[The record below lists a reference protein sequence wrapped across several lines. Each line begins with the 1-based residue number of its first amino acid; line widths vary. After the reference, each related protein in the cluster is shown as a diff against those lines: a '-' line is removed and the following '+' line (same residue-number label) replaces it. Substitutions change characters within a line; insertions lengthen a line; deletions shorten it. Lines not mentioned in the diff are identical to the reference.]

1 MTVET
6 RLSAAL
12 AAYDDLAESPDLF
25 ARVSRSIAA
34 DLAHRR
40 RVRIAAGS
48 SAAAIGT
55 VAASAWLVA
64 ERPGGV
70 VLVPRWWAET
80 VGVLAMVALVAAV
93 GGMLRRIGG
102 PFVASCFAGDEDTAR
117 HFLGLVDIA
126 YWLVSAGLVLVTV
139 SLRGLGGSRR
149 LTAELDG
156 LVDRLGL
163 LVMLT
168 GGLHAAMFTI
178 LPFIGLVFG
187 VTRRRTWRLRE
198 GVSVADEPDDV
209 ALADRVVRAAAIIA
223 LVAAAA
229 VTLLVVGVLIGD
241 SGS

>member
-1 MTVET
+1 MTVEA

-12 AAYDDLAESPDLF
+12 ASYDEMADSPDLF
-25 ARVSRSIAA
+25 ARVNRSIEA
-34 DLAHRR
+34 DLEHRR
-40 RVRIAAGS
+40 RVRIAAAS
-48 SAAAIGT
+48 SVAAIGA
-55 VAASAWLVA
+55 VAVSGWLVA

-80 VGVLAMVALVAAV
+80 VGALAMVALVAAV
-93 GGMLRRIGG
+93 GRMLRRIGG
-102 PFVASCFAGDEDTAR
+102 PFVSSCFARDEDTAR
-117 HFLGLVDIA
+117 HFLGLIDIA
-126 YWLVSAGLVLVTV
+126 HRLVSAGLVLLTV

-229 VTLLVVGVLIGD
+229 GALLVVGVLIGD